1 MLVIAT
7 AVTFVT
13 SEWLVELSGL
23 SAKSIKNGQ
32 NPRLDEY
39 SSAVLACSGGCGPSN
54 NSIEYIVRWRGLE
67 WLGMDQYN
75 CPELRE

>member
-1 MLVIAT
+1 MARRVIG
-7 AVTFVT
+7 AVGKINQKW
-13 SEWLVELSGL
+13 S
-23 SAKSIKNGQ
+23 KS
-32 NPRLDEY
+32 PSLLDEY

-54 NSIEYIVRWRGLE
+54 NSIEYIVPWRGLE